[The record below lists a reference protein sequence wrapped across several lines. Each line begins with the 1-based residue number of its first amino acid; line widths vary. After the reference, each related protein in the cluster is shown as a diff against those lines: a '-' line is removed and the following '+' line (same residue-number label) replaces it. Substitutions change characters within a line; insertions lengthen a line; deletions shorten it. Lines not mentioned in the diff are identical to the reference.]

1 MEWDYTNIRDW
12 FVPSDAF
19 AILASEDPD
28 STQED
33 FRYRASTPSGRYS
46 VKTGYAMLQQ
56 QRSLE
61 ATHSS
66 FDSFWKVLWSLQL
79 QPKWKLFLWKLLH
92 RALAVKVEL
101 YHRGVP
107 VQDVSCDLCHSEPE
121 DLQHLFRIKY
131 DLTYYAEIAS
141 KLVDDGLFDDFVRV
155 VERVLSSDAT
165 GSLSF
170 GTQLN
175 SKLVVSGVIKG
186 LRQGRIKDVIEL
198 LGYLLQLNVTLLKM
212 FDGST
217 MELLKKECFK
227 VVEEGYL
234 LEAVELMEMLAGFQI
249 SIKDLIKPSEMI
261 KISIDKRSPSL
272 AVRYACLL
280 PQAEIL
286 FCTMIKEFGKRS
298 DLVSAVEVFEASKQ
312 KLSGH
317 NMYVYRT
324 IIDICGLCGDCIK
337 SRLIYEDLLAQKV
350 TPNIYV
356 FNSLM
361 NVNAHDLTYTM
372 EVYKQMQSMG
382 VEVDMTSYNILLKA
396 CCLSGRVDL
405 AQDIYREVLHLESTG
420 AIKIDV
426 FTYSTI
432 IKVFAD
438 AKLWQ
443 MAIKI
448 KEDMLS
454 AGVTPNTV
462 TWSSL
467 ISACA
472 NGGLVD
478 QATQLF
484 EEMLMA
490 GCQPK
495 FTVFQHTSSCLC
507 GGMSIMKSMV
517 DSGIRPDVVAY
528 TTAIKV
534 TYNTLLR
541 ARTKYGSLQEVQQCL
556 AIYQDMREAGYKSND
571 YYLKLLIEEWC
582 EGVIQGNNL
591 QGLSYSRN
599 KADLGE
605 MRSQILERVATH
617 LRKNTVKS
625 LAVDIQ
631 GLTKVEARLVVLAA
645 LRMIKENYKS
655 GCSVKDDLTVII
667 GITKVG
673 VRCMV
678 RDAIEN
684 LLKKELGLEVIAE
697 DPGMTIDRTKDKE
710 SASNLGSNSR
720 GAPKMSDLPNSLD
733 TSARRPA
740 VLQRL
745 LVPRKSLNHWLQRS
759 DAGYRH

>member
-1 MEWDYTNIRDW
+1 
-12 FVPSDAF
+12 
-19 AILASEDPD
+19 
-28 STQED
+28 
-33 FRYRASTPSGRYS
+33 
-46 VKTGYAMLQQ
+46 
-56 QRSLE
+56 
-61 ATHSS
+61 
-66 FDSFWKVLWSLQL
+66 
-79 QPKWKLFLWKLLH
+79 
-92 RALAVKVEL
+92 
-101 YHRGVP
+101 
-107 VQDVSCDLCHSEPE
+107 
-121 DLQHLFRIKY
+121 
-131 DLTYYAEIAS
+131 
-141 KLVDDGLFDDFVRV
+141 
-155 VERVLSSDAT
+155 
-165 GSLSF
+165 
-170 GTQLN
+170 
-175 SKLVVSGVIKG
+175 
-186 LRQGRIKDVIEL
+186 
-198 LGYLLQLNVTLLKM
+198 M

-217 MELLKKECFK
+217 MKLLKKECFK
-227 VVEEGYL
+227 VVKEGYL
-234 LEAVELMEMLAGFQI
+234 LEAVELMEMLAGFQF

-261 KISIDKRSPSL
+261 KISIDKHSPSL

-286 FCTMIKEFGKRS
+286 FCTIIKDFGKRS
-298 DLVSAVEVFEASKQ
+298 DLVSAVKVFEASKQ

-324 IIDICGLCGDCIK
+324 IIDVCGLCGDCIK

-382 VEVDMTSYNILLKA
+382 VEADMTSYNILLKA

-490 GCQPK
+490 GCQPNSQCFNTLLHACVEGCQYDRAFRLFYAWKSSGSPENFSEDLITNEYKTSNVLRTDENSTVNTPHIMTASHNLSFSKSIPFSPTTATYNILLKACGTDFYRAKSLIDEMK
-495 FTVFQHTSSCLC
+495 FMGLTPNHISYTILINIC
-507 GGMSIMKSMV
+507 GRAGNVAGALQLMKSMV

-528 TTAIKV
+528 TTAIKVCVECKNLNMAFSLFSEMKRNRIKPNLV

-556 AIYQDMREAGYKSND
+556 AIYQDMRKAGYKSND

-582 EGVIQGNNL
+582 EGVIQGNNQ

-673 VRCMV
+673 LRCMV

-697 DPGMTIDRTKDKE
+697 DPSATVDRTPDKE
-710 SASNLGSNSR
+710 GASNLGSNSR
-720 GAPKMSDLPNSLD
+720 GAKMSDLPNSLD

-745 LVPRKSLNHWLQRS
+745 LVPRKSLNHWLQRRS
-759 DAGYRH
+759 DAGSRR